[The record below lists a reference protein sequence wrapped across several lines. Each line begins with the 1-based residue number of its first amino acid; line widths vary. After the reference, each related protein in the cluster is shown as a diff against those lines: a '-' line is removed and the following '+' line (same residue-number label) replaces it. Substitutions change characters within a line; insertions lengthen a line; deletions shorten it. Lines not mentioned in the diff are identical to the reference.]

1 MNFTVSSSLL
11 LDHLQKADGAIDANP
26 TMAILQ
32 DFKFDVKGG
41 KLEIRGTDLTTSV
54 ITSLEVEHE
63 GDFSFVVP
71 AKILVN
77 TLKATPEQPIDI
89 QYDEET
95 HRVTVTNSMGKYHM
109 AAGSIHEYP
118 SLPQVEHTQKIQ
130 LPASILLEGLAKT
143 VFATSTD
150 QARRA
155 MMGVYTIVEEG
166 RLTLASTDAHK
177 LVEFIYEDENIHG
190 EADFILPKKGVNLV
204 RSILDS
210 GDEVTFQF
218 NPQHAFFQFEETQVA
233 CKLIEANYPDYK
245 NIIPKDNNTELSVNR
260 NDFLQSLKR
269 ISIFTN
275 ESTRQI
281 SLNLNEDSLTLIARD
296 IDYSNDAKEQL
307 ACFYKGEPIQ
317 IAFNARFLLEM
328 ISVLDSDEIVFQINS
343 PNRAV
348 LILPADQNK
357 SQKLTMLIMPI
368 II

>member
-1 MNFTVSSSLL
+1 MNFTLSSSLL

-32 DFKFDVKGG
+32 DFRFDVKGG
-41 KLEIRGTDLTTSV
+41 QLEIRGTDLTTSV
-54 ITSLEVEHE
+54 ITRVEVEHDA
-63 GDFSFVVP
+63 DFSFVVP

-77 TLKATPEQPIDI
+77 TLKATPEQPIEI
-89 QYDEET
+89 QYDEES

-109 AAGSIHEYP
+109 AAGAIQEYP
-118 SLPQVEHTQKIQ
+118 RLPMIEHAQEIEI
-130 LPASILLEGLAKT
+130 PASALLDGFSKT

-155 MMGVYTIVEEG
+155 MMGVYTIIEEG
-166 RLTLASTDAHK
+166 RLTMASTDAHK
-177 LVEFIYEDENIHG
+177 LVEFVYENENIRG
-190 EADFILPKKGVNLV
+190 EGAFILPKKGVNLV
-204 RSILDS
+204 RSILDA
-210 GDEVTFQF
+210 GDTVQF
-218 NPQHAFFQFEETQVA
+218 HFNNQHAFFRFEDTQVA

-245 NIIPKDNNTELSVNR
+245 NIIPKDNQLELSVNR

-275 ESTRQI
+275 ESTRQVTL
-281 SLNLNEDSLTLIARD
+281 SLHEDSLTLVAKD

-307 ACFYKGEPIQ
+307 ACLYRGESME

-328 ISVLDSDEIVFQINS
+328 ISVLDSDEIVFKINS
-343 PNRAV
+343 ANRAI
-348 LILPADQNK
+348 LILPSEQTE
-357 SQKLTMLIMPI
+357 SQQLTMLIMPI